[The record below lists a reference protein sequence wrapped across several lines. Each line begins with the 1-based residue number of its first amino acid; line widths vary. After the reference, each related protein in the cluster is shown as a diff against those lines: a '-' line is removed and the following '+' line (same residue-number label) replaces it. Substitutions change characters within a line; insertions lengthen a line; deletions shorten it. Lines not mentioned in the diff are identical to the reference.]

1 MAELLGADVSVDRLV
16 KYLQSHDATFEQ
28 VLSKMRKLRDTVRK
42 RRPAAV
48 PFFKLGYYV
57 GLHVRDVD
65 YGSNG
70 DGTVH
75 GIASGPLDDVASAI
89 ITAGVAGNAAN
100 GNSSKPTLPIATVS
114 YNDSPSTLSPQLLFP
129 PPLNSISTVPPSLGC
144 STGRNRESVS
154 RQTTNSTMC
163 PPSSDRSSQQLL
175 GKRKV
180 RFV

>member
-75 GIASGPLDDVASAI
+75 VIASGPLDDVASAI

-114 YNDSPSTLSPQLLFP
+114 YNDSPLDAVTTTLVSSTAQLDQYCAALTGMLDGQESRERLAADDE
-129 PPLNSISTVPPSLGC
+129 LNHVSSLI
-144 STGRNRESVS
+144 R
-154 RQTTNSTMC
+154 
-163 PPSSDRSSQQLL
+163 
-175 GKRKV
+175 
-180 RFV
+180 